1 MKPEAFLI
9 NTSRGQLVDE
19 DALVHALESGKIA
32 GAALDVYDEEP
43 LPAQHRLRRV
53 QNLVLTPHLG
63 YATKE
68 NIRQAYGHAVEN
80 IHAYIK
86 GKPLRVIP
94 ATP

>member
-68 NIRQAYGHAVEN
+68 NIRQAYGQAVEN